1 MENNNIVLSNTTLQ
15 TIDELLNSKSVSELR
30 KMAPKYGIKSA
41 SKYRRPVLV
50 SLLADAIE
58 QEYKARLAEEQ
69 AKQPKEKKSK
79 KTPKEKQPKEKKT
92 NTKAIKGSDA
102 KPNGTKAIKGSNK
115 AEDVENDVAQVIE
128 YLDGRAHNDSPEYIK
143 DALLVYGRQTLIR
156 VMATYKIK
164 GWYRIYNKYVMVE
177 KLAEV
182 VAA

>member
-1 MENNNIVLSNTTLQ
+1 MENNNIVLSSTTLK
-15 TIDELLNSKSVSELR
+15 TINEMLDGKSVSELR

-41 SKYRRPVLV
+41 SKYRRPALV

-58 QEYKARLAEEQ
+58 QEYKARLVEEQ
-69 AKQPKEKKSK
+69 AKQPKA
-79 KTPKEKQPKEKKT
+79 KQPKEKKAKEKKAS
-92 NTKAIKGSDA
+92 TKAIKGSGA

-128 YLDGRAHNDSPEYIK
+128 YLDGRAHNDSPECIK

-156 VMATYKIK
+156 VMANYKVK
-164 GWYRIYNKYVMVE
+164 RWYRIYNKYVMVE

>member
-1 MENNNIVLSNTTLQ
+1 MKNTNIVLSNTTLQ
-15 TIDELLNSKSVSELR
+15 TINKLLNGKSVSELR

-50 SLLADAIE
+50 SLLADALE

-69 AKQPKEKKSK
+69 AKQS
-79 KTPKEKQPKEKKT
+79 KEKQPKKAPKEKK
-92 NTKAIKGSDA
+92 AS
-102 KPNGTKAIKGSNK
+102 TKAIKGSNK

-164 GWYRIYNKYVMVE
+164 GWYRICNKYVMVE

>member
-15 TIDELLNSKSVSELR
+15 TIDELLNGKSVSELR

-50 SLLADAIE
+50 SLLANAIE

-79 KTPKEKQPKEKKT
+79 KAPKEKK
-92 NTKAIKGSDA
+92 AS
-102 KPNGTKAIKGSNK
+102 TKAIKGSNK

>member
-50 SLLADAIE
+50 SLLADALE

-79 KTPKEKQPKEKKT
+79 KTPKEK
-92 NTKAIKGSDA
+92 KAS
-102 KPNGTKAIKGSNK
+102 TKAIKGSNK

-143 DALLVYGRQTLIR
+143 DVLLVYGRQTLIR

>member
-1 MENNNIVLSNTTLQ
+1 MENNNIVLSSTTLK
-15 TIDELLNSKSVSELR
+15 TINEMLDSKSVSELR

-41 SKYRRPVLV
+41 SKYRRPALV

-58 QEYKARLAEEQ
+58 QEYKARLVEEQ
-69 AKQPKEKKSK
+69 AKQPKEKKA
-79 KTPKEKQPKEKKT
+79 KEKKAS
-92 NTKAIKGSDA
+92 TKAIKVSGA

-156 VMATYKIK
+156 VMANYKVK

>member
-1 MENNNIVLSNTTLQ
+1 MENNNIVLSSTTLK
-15 TIDELLNSKSVSELR
+15 TINELLDSKSVSELR

-41 SKYRRPVLV
+41 SKYRRPALV

-58 QEYKARLAEEQ
+58 QEYKARLVEEQ
-69 AKQPKEKKSK
+69 AKQPKA
-79 KTPKEKQPKEKKT
+79 KQPKEKK
-92 NTKAIKGSDA
+92 A
-102 KPNGTKAIKGSNK
+102 GTKAIKGSNK

-164 GWYRIYNKYVMVE
+164 GWYRIYNKHVMVE
-177 KLAEV
+177 KLADV

>member
-1 MENNNIVLSNTTLQ
+1 MKNNNIVLSNTTLQ
-15 TIDELLNSKSVSELR
+15 TIDELLNNKSVAELR

-50 SLLADAIE
+50 SLLADALE
-58 QEYKARLAEEQ
+58 QEYKAHLAEEQ
-69 AKQPKEKKSK
+69 AKQPKEKKAKAKSK
-79 KTPKEKQPKEKKT
+79 
-92 NTKAIKGSDA
+92 
-102 KPNGTKAIKGSNK
+102 GTKAIKGSNK

-143 DALLVYGRQTLIR
+143 DILLVYGRQTLIR
-156 VMATYKIK
+156 VMANYKVK

>member
-15 TIDELLNSKSVSELR
+15 TINELLDSKSVSELR

-50 SLLADAIE
+50 SLLANAIE

-79 KTPKEKQPKEKKT
+79 K
-92 NTKAIKGSDA
+92 KA
-102 KPNGTKAIKGSNK
+102 NTKAIKGSNK

-164 GWYRIYNKYVMVE
+164 GWYRIYNKYVMAE

>member
-1 MENNNIVLSNTTLQ
+1 MENNNIVLSSTTLK
-15 TIDELLNSKSVSELR
+15 TINELLDSKSVSELR

-41 SKYRRPVLV
+41 SKYRRPTLV

-58 QEYKARLAEEQ
+58 QEYKARLVEEQ
-69 AKQPKEKKSK
+69 AKQPKA
-79 KTPKEKQPKEKKT
+79 KQPKEKK
-92 NTKAIKGSDA
+92 AS
-102 KPNGTKAIKGSNK
+102 TKAIKGSNK

-156 VMATYKIK
+156 VMANYKVK

>member
-1 MENNNIVLSNTTLQ
+1 MKNTNIVLSNTTLQ
-15 TIDELLNSKSVSELR
+15 AIDELLNNKSVSELR
-30 KMAPKYGIKSA
+30 KMAPKYGIKNA

-50 SLLADAIE
+50 SLLADALE

-69 AKQPKEKKSK
+69 AKQPKSK
-79 KTPKEKQPKEKKT
+79 KAPKEKQPKEKK
-92 NTKAIKGSDA
+92 AS
-102 KPNGTKAIKGSNK
+102 TKAIKGSNK

-143 DALLVYGRQTLIR
+143 DILLVYGRQTLIR
-156 VMATYKIK
+156 VMANYKVK

>member
-15 TIDELLNSKSVSELR
+15 TINELLNGKSVSELR

-50 SLLADAIE
+50 SLLANAIE

-79 KTPKEKQPKEKKT
+79 KTPKEKQPKEKK
-92 NTKAIKGSDA
+92 AS
-102 KPNGTKAIKGSNK
+102 TKAIKGSNK

>member
-1 MENNNIVLSNTTLQ
+1 MENNNVVLSNTTLQ
-15 TIDELLNSKSVSELR
+15 TINELLNGKSVSELR

-50 SLLADAIE
+50 SLLADALE

-79 KTPKEKQPKEKKT
+79 KAPKEKQPKEKK
-92 NTKAIKGSDA
+92 AS
-102 KPNGTKAIKGSNK
+102 TKAIKGSNK

>member
-15 TIDELLNSKSVSELR
+15 TIDELLNGKSVSELR

-50 SLLADAIE
+50 SLLAGAIE

-69 AKQPKEKKSK
+69 AKQPKEKQPK
-79 KTPKEKQPKEKKT
+79 KTHKEKQPKEKKAS
-92 NTKAIKGSDA
+92 TKAV
-102 KPNGTKAIKGSNK
+102 KGSNK

>member
-1 MENNNIVLSNTTLQ
+1 MENNNIVLSSTTLK
-15 TIDELLNSKSVSELR
+15 TINELLDSKSVSELR

-41 SKYRRPVLV
+41 SKYRRPALV

-58 QEYKARLAEEQ
+58 QEYKARLVEEQ
-69 AKQPKEKKSK
+69 AKQPKEKKA
-79 KTPKEKQPKEKKT
+79 KEKK
-92 NTKAIKGSDA
+92 A
-102 KPNGTKAIKGSNK
+102 GTKAIKGSNK

-128 YLDGRAHNDSPEYIK
+128 YLDGRAHNDSPECIK

-156 VMATYKIK
+156 VMANYKVK

>member
-1 MENNNIVLSNTTLQ
+1 MENNNIVLSSATMK
-15 TIDELLNSKSVSELR
+15 TINELLDSKSVSELR

-41 SKYRRPVLV
+41 SKYRRPALV

-58 QEYKARLAEEQ
+58 QEYKARLVEEQ
-69 AKQPKEKKSK
+69 AKQPKA
-79 KTPKEKQPKEKKT
+79 KQPKEKK
-92 NTKAIKGSDA
+92 AS
-102 KPNGTKAIKGSNK
+102 TKAIKGSNK

>member
-15 TIDELLNSKSVSELR
+15 TINKLLDSKSVSELR

-41 SKYRRPVLV
+41 NKYRRPVLV
-50 SLLADAIE
+50 SLLANAIE

-79 KTPKEKQPKEKKT
+79 KTPKEKQPKEKK
-92 NTKAIKGSDA
+92 AS
-102 KPNGTKAIKGSNK
+102 TKAIKGSNK
-115 AEDVENDVAQVIE
+115 AEDVEKDVAQVIE
-128 YLDGRAHNDSPEYIK
+128 YLDGRAHNDNPEYIK

>member
-15 TIDELLNSKSVSELR
+15 TINELLDSKSVSELR

-92 NTKAIKGSDA
+92 S
-102 KPNGTKAIKGSNK
+102 TKAIKGSNK

-128 YLDGRAHNDSPEYIK
+128 YLDSRAHNDSPECIK

>member
-1 MENNNIVLSNTTLQ
+1 MENNNVVLSNTTLQ
-15 TIDELLNSKSVSELR
+15 TIDELLNGKSVSELR

-50 SLLADAIE
+50 SLLANAIE

-79 KTPKEKQPKEKKT
+79 KTPKEKQPKEKK
-92 NTKAIKGSDA
+92 AS
-102 KPNGTKAIKGSNK
+102 TKAIKGSNK

>member
-1 MENNNIVLSNTTLQ
+1 MENNNIVLSSTTLK
-15 TIDELLNSKSVSELR
+15 TINELLDSKSVSELR

-41 SKYRRPVLV
+41 SKYRRPTLV

-58 QEYKARLAEEQ
+58 QEYKARLVEEQ
-69 AKQPKEKKSK
+69 AKQSKAKQPKEKKAS
-79 KTPKEKQPKEKKT
+79 
-92 NTKAIKGSDA
+92 
-102 KPNGTKAIKGSNK
+102 TKAIKGSNK
-115 AEDVENDVAQVIE
+115 AEDVKNDVAQVIE

-156 VMATYKIK
+156 VMANYKVK

>member
-15 TIDELLNSKSVSELR
+15 TIDELLNGKSVSELR

-50 SLLADAIE
+50 SLLANAIE

-79 KTPKEKQPKEKKT
+79 KTHKEKKAS
-92 NTKAIKGSDA
+92 TKAIKGSGA

-143 DALLVYGRQTLIR
+143 NALLVYGRQTLIR

>member
-1 MENNNIVLSNTTLQ
+1 MENDNIVLSSTTLKA
-15 TIDELLNSKSVSELR
+15 INEMLDSKSVSELR

-41 SKYRRPVLV
+41 SKYRRPTLV

-58 QEYKARLAEEQ
+58 QEYKARLVEEQ
-69 AKQPKEKKSK
+69 AKQPKA
-79 KTPKEKQPKEKKT
+79 KQPKEKK
-92 NTKAIKGSDA
+92 AS
-102 KPNGTKAIKGSNK
+102 TKAIKGSNK

-156 VMATYKIK
+156 VMANYKVK